1 MHPDKAFSN
10 DNKDRDPFNFNPAD
24 GEYTFR
30 IGKLKETDVKRSSK
44 GTPMVKVPLIGTES
58 LPFQM
63 INENGEVIN
72 LKGPVYVKTTMYVT
86 PKSVGRALD
95 LLEHATGNRPT
106 PGAIKDEFTLADAVQ
121 AAQGKFVKATI
132 KKGEPREWNGK
143 TYTDYE
149 VGGFKA
155 PF

>member
-1 MHPDKAFSN
+1 MHPDQN
-10 DNKDRDPFNFNPAD
+10 DKPPLNFAPAD

-44 GTPMVKVPLIGTES
+44 GTPMVKVALISDCGA
-58 LPFQM
+58 
-63 INENGEVIN
+63 
-72 LKGPVYVKTTMYVT
+72 YVKTTLFVT
-86 PKSVGRALD
+86 PKAVGKALD
-95 LLEHATGNRPT
+95 LLEHATGKRPA

-121 AAQGKFVKATI
+121 AAQGKFLKATI
-132 KKGEPREWNGK
+132 KKGEPREYNGK
-143 TYTDYE
+143 VYTDYE